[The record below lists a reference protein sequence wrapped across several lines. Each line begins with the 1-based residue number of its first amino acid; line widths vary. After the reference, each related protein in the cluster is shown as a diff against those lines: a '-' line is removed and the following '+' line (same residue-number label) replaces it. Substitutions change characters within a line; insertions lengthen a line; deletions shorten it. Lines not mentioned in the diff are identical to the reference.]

1 MSRYTHSLAT
11 AAAAVERA
19 RVRQAR
25 EAARHL
31 QLQAKQAKAYAQTVA
46 ADRARDLSE
55 QLQERAEE
63 LFDILAQSRGLDYR
77 INWKSLRVVPDAPAF
92 QPGDAARP
100 EPPPDLDDF
109 LPAAPTF
116 LQRIIPFLKSEYDR
130 AQESRTAEY
139 DRAREAHAQRE
150 TNRIFRLNTLKSE
163 HDAIIAANR
172 KQADEQNRALD
183 ELVEDYQAGGIDGVE
198 TMAEIALATD
208 DLPEIESASRAV
220 FEVSSKRLVV
230 ERQLPTVDI
239 VPAAESIRYVK
250 SSNEFLEKKRSAAN
264 IRTIYN
270 RLCAGIIVRTLRAI
284 ALGDVQRTI
293 ETIVVNG
300 YVDTIDPATGHPT
313 RPTLLSV
320 SASAEEVRNLE
331 ISSLDPV
338 ACLKRF
344 GARISPN
351 SQELEP
357 VKPIIEFNMVDPRF
371 IQETDVLGTLDT
383 RANLADLTPS
393 DFESLM
399 TNLFQK
405 MGLETRQ
412 TRASRDGGIDCV
424 AWDTRPVVGGK
435 VVIQAKRYR
444 NTVGV
449 GAVRDLY
456 GAMTNEKAAKGILVT
471 TSGFGRAAYE
481 FAKDKPMELVSGANL
496 LALLAQYANIAARIE
511 FPDSWADLSAA
522 VEP

>member
-1 MSRYTHSLAT
+1 M
-11 AAAAVERA
+11 AV
-19 RVRQAR
+19 
-25 EAARHL
+25 
-31 QLQAKQAKAYAQTVA
+31 
-46 ADRARDLSE
+46 DRARDRTEEL
-55 QLQERAEE
+55 LERAEE
-63 LFDILAQSRGLDYR
+63 LSNILALSRGIDYR
-77 INWKSLRVVPDAPAF
+77 VNWKALRIVPDAPAF
-92 QPGDAARP
+92 QPGASARS
-100 EPPPDLDDF
+100 EPPPDL
-109 LPAAPTF
+109 
-116 LQRIIPFLKSEYDR
+116 
-130 AQESRTAEY
+130 AEY
-139 DRAREAHAQRE
+139 LPPPPNFFQRTIPLLKDSYERKQEEATAQYDAAREAHAQRE
-150 TNRIFRLNTLKSE
+150 KERVAKLAKLKDDHEAILARNR
-163 HDAIIAANR
+163 HH
-172 KQADEQNRALD
+172 ADEQNRALD
-183 ELVEDYQAGGIDGVE
+183 ELVERYRSGETDGVE

-220 FEVSSKRLVV
+220 YDKSSKRLVV
-230 ERQLPTVDI
+230 ERQLPTADI
-239 VPAAESIRYVK
+239 VPAAESVRYVK
-250 SSNEFLEKKRSAAN
+250 SSNEFAEKKRSAAN
-264 IRTIYN
+264 IKMIYN
-270 RLCAGIIVRTLRAI
+270 RLCAGIVVRTLRAI
-284 ALGDVQRTI
+284 ALGDSAATI

-320 SASAEEVRNLE
+320 SASAEEVRDLE
-331 ISSLDPV
+331 ISNLDPV

-357 VKPIIEFNMVDPRF
+357 VKPIIEFNMADPRF
-371 IQETDVLGTLDT
+371 IRETDVLGTLDT
-383 RANLADLTPS
+383 RPNLAELTPGE
-393 DFESLM
+393 FESLM

-435 VVIQAKRYR
+435 VVVQAKRYK

-496 LALLAQYANIAARIE
+496 LALLAEHANVVAKIE
-511 FPDSWADLSAA
+511 FPDTWADLSAA
-522 VEP
+522 VES

>member
-1 MSRYTHSLAT
+1 MQMQA
-11 AAAAVERA
+11 
-19 RVRQAR
+19 RQA
-25 EAARHL
+25 
-31 QLQAKQAKAYAQTVA
+31 KVYAQSLA
-46 ADRARDLSE
+46 ADRAREHSE

-63 LFDILAQSRGLDYR
+63 LSDILAQSRGIDYR
-77 INWKSLRVVPDAPAF
+77 LNWNSLRVVPDAPAF
-92 QPGDAARP
+92 QPGEIARP
-100 EPPPDLDDF
+100 EPPPDLDHF
-109 LPAAPTF
+109 LLPPPTF
-116 LQRIIPFLKSEYDR
+116 LQRIIPVLKSTYER
-130 AQESRTAEY
+130 AQADRTAEY
-139 DRAREAHAQRE
+139 DQAREEHARRE
-150 TNRIFRLNTLKSE
+150 KGRISKVEALKLQ
-163 HDAIIAANR
+163 HDAILAENR

-183 ELVEDYQAGGIDGVE
+183 ELVEHYRQGEADGVE
-198 TMAEIALATD
+198 AMAEIALATD

-220 FEVSSKRLVV
+220 FETSSKRLVV

-239 VPAAESIRYVK
+239 IPTAESVRYVK
-250 SSNEFLEKKRSAAN
+250 SSNEYSEKKRSTAN

-270 RLCAGIIVRTLRAI
+270 RLCAGIVVRTLRAI
-284 ALGDVQRTI
+284 ALGDVERRV

-300 YVDTIDPATGHPT
+300 YVDTIDPATGRPT
-313 RPTLLSV
+313 RPTILSV
-320 SASAEEVRNLE
+320 SALAEEVRDLE

-371 IQETDVLGTLDT
+371 IRETDVLGTLDT
-383 RANLADLTPS
+383 RSNLADLTPGE
-393 DFESLM
+393 FESLM

-449 GAVRDLY
+449 GSVRDLY

-496 LALLAQYANIAARIE
+496 LALLAEYAKVSAKIE
-511 FPDSWADLSAA
+511 FPDSWTDLSAA
-522 VEP
+522 VE